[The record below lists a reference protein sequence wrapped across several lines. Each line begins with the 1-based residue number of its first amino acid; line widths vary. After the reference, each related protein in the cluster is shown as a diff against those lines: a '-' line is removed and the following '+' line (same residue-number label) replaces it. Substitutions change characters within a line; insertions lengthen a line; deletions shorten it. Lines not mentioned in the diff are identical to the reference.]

1 MVLSRAV
8 LLVNGSV
15 LQGQPHFLATE
26 MRSGK
31 PAEKHAKEFLS
42 RARLVG
48 LAIPRCQCL
57 ITHLRI
63 DSAKAFKR
71 FQIRRIEVQLLAP
84 VFFSSSD
91 LNNVGET
98 AEEISQQPEV
108 RKELERATG
117 GKPGQRVKASG
128 RDKFWFVMLAVIFIS
143 CVALYFLVTSKAVP
157 LAPTSVS
164 IAERILRGTAL
175 IVVLLAIARTTSV
188 YGLAR
193 IEDAST
199 RFTLQRVARLVVAL
213 VMAVIAVSIIFVN
226 WYGALAA
233 LGIGSVIIGLALQ
246 TPMKSFIAWIYILVR
261 QPFRVGDRIQIGEA
275 TGDVIDV
282 GYLDTTLWEFGGKY
296 LSGDHPSGRLIKF
309 PNEKVLD
316 EIVYNYSWP
325 LFPYVWNEIKF
336 YVAFNADL
344 EFIANTMQKIAEEEL
359 GEEMLK
365 RVETFRDLLAR
376 TPVDELEVRE
386 RPRVLFRVNENTWL
400 EAIVRYLVAPR
411 EAGRVK
417 TRLIKK
423 LLVALNTA
431 PEKVMFPAG
440 ANR

>member
-1 MVLSRAV
+1 
-8 LLVNGSV
+8 
-15 LQGQPHFLATE
+15 
-26 MRSGK
+26 
-31 PAEKHAKEFLS
+31 
-42 RARLVG
+42 
-48 LAIPRCQCL
+48 
-57 ITHLRI
+57 
-63 DSAKAFKR
+63 
-71 FQIRRIEVQLLAP
+71 
-84 VFFSSSD
+84 
-91 LNNVGET
+91 VGET

-108 RKELERATG
+108 RKELQRATG
-117 GKPGQRVKASG
+117 GKRSQKVKAG
-128 RDKFWFVMLAVIFIS
+128 GKDKFWFVILPVIFVI
-143 CVALYFLVTSKAVP
+143 CAIIYFLIISKVIP
-157 LAPTSVS
+157 LALTSIG

-175 IVVLLAIARTTSV
+175 IVIVLAAARITSV

-199 RFTLQRVARLVVAL
+199 RFTLQRVMHLTVAL
-213 VMAVIAVSIIFVN
+213 VIAVIIVSIIFIN
-226 WYGALAA
+226 WYGAIAA
-233 LGIGSVIIGLALQ
+233 LGIGSIIIGLAVQ

-261 QPFRVGDRIQIGEA
+261 QPFRVGDRIKIGDA

-282 GYLDTTLWEFGGKY
+282 GYLDTTLWEFGGQY
-296 LSGDHPSGRLIKF
+296 MSGDHPSGRLIKF

-325 LFPYVWNEIKF
+325 LFPYIWNEIKF

-344 EFIANTMQKIAEEEL
+344 EFISSTMQKITEEEL
-359 GEEMLK
+359 GEEMIK

-386 RPRVLFRVNENTWL
+386 RPRVIFRVSENTWL

-423 LLVALNTA
+423 LLAALNA
-431 PEKVMFPAG
+431 ASDKVMFPAG